1 MDDYYT
7 DPIQSFNKT
16 ALFLNNSYYNF
27 EDIENSSRK
36 DLNEFIRSVTDAG
49 SNIRQGLLQT
59 NEQNNRKLLFLLDDN
74 FTEVQ
79 SIFNF
84 NVLVY
89 VGDIYQKKVLPP
101 GVVSKNLTPSYPII
115 NEYEIHYEYYINAL
129 INIFLSLTAPITEDE
144 TEGEIDLESYVAT
157 IEIYTYEVI
166 DADTTLDEVDDRIA
180 GSDPD
185 NASGNASGNA
195 NRNANRNATGNA
207 ASSTTSSFIGYRKID
222 PDEDSKEGFVGMG
235 KNYIF
240 THSNKT
246 LFTILI
252 RINLTISNE

>member
-84 NVLVY
+84 NAMT
-89 VGDIYQKKVLPP
+89 GFRER
-101 GVVSKNLTPSYPII
+101 II
-115 NEYEIHYEYYINAL
+115 GAEL
-129 INIFLSLTAPITEDE
+129 
-144 TEGEIDLESYVAT
+144 
-157 IEIYTYEVI
+157 
-166 DADTTLDEVDDRIA
+166 
-180 GSDPD
+180 
-185 NASGNASGNA
+185 
-195 NRNANRNATGNA
+195 
-207 ASSTTSSFIGYRKID
+207 
-222 PDEDSKEGFVGMG
+222 
-235 KNYIF
+235 
-240 THSNKT
+240 
-246 LFTILI
+246 
-252 RINLTISNE
+252 